1 MIYIIIYI
9 VVINNKLE
17 FCVVH
22 SMFNGA
28 AIDELVKDAMHFTL
42 LSSTRDSTVVRNASL
57 ALAWLEAVFTGY
69 TAWSEGAGKEAAVAS
84 FMLKAYAHV
93 PLDASLLLQVSS
105 WFCNVI
111 SCKIKQVAQC

>member
-1 MIYIIIYI
+1 
-9 VVINNKLE
+9 
-17 FCVVH
+17 
-22 SMFNGA
+22 MFNGA

-69 TAWSEGAGKEAAVAS
+69 TAWSEGAGKEAAS

-111 SCKIKQVAQC
+111 SGKIV